1 MKSSVSLKLMML
13 FLALAVGVTALA
25 ANGNKGDFQIS
36 SPVQVNGTTLPAG
49 DYTAKWEGSGPA
61 VQVNIVRNGR
71 TVATVPAK
79 LVQSEQKAT
88 DNAAE
93 IQNGGSGQRELT
105 ALHFSGKKYSLQLG
119 SATAQSMTTDNS
131 TK

>member
-1 MKSSVSLKLMML
+1 MKSSMSLKLMVL
-13 FLALAVGVTALA
+13 FLALAVGMTALA

-49 DYTAKWEGSGPA
+49 DYTAKWEGTGPA
-61 VQVNIVRNGR
+61 VQVSIVCNGK
-71 TVATVPAK
+71 TLATVPAK
-79 LVQSEQKAT
+79 LVQSEQKAA

-93 IQNGGSGQRELT
+93 IQNGNSGQRELT
-105 ALHFSGKKYSLQLG
+105 ALRFSGKKYSLELG
-119 SATAQSMTTDNS
+119 STTAQSMTTDNS

>member
-13 FLALAVGVTALA
+13 FFVLAVGLTALA

-49 DYTAKWEGSGPA
+49 DYTAKWEGAGPA
-61 VQVNIVRNGR
+61 VQVNIVRNGK
-71 TVATVPAK
+71 TVASVPAK
-79 LVQSEQKAT
+79 LVQSEQKAA

-93 IQNGGSGQRELT
+93 IQNGASGQRELT
-105 ALHFSGKKYSLQLG
+105 ALHFSGKKYSLQL
-119 SATAQSMTTDNS
+119 SSTTAQSMTSDNS

>member
-36 SPVQVNGTTLPAG
+36 SSVQVNGTTLPAG
-49 DYTAKWEGSGPA
+49 DYTAKWEGIGPA
-61 VQVNIVRNGR
+61 VQVSIVRNGK
-71 TVATVPAK
+71 TLATVPAK
-79 LVQSEQKAT
+79 LVQSEQKAA

-93 IQNGGSGQRELT
+93 IQNGASGQRELT
-105 ALHFSGKKYSLQLG
+105 ALRFSGKKYSLEL
-119 SATAQSMTTDNS
+119 SSTTAQTMTPDNS

>member
-1 MKSSVSLKLMML
+1 MKSSVSLKLIML
-13 FLALAVGVTALA
+13 FLALAVAMTALA

-49 DYTAKWEGSGPA
+49 DYTAKWDGTGPA
-61 VQVNIVRNGR
+61 VQVSIVRNGR

-79 LVQSEQKAT
+79 LVQSEQKAA

-93 IQNGGSGQRELT
+93 VQNGASGQRELT
-105 ALHFSGKKYSLQLG
+105 VLHFSGKKYSLELG
-119 SATAQSMTTDNS
+119 STTAQTMTPDDS

>member
-1 MKSSVSLKLMML
+1 M
-13 FLALAVGVTALA
+13 
-25 ANGNKGDFQIS
+25 
-36 SPVQVNGTTLPAG
+36 NGTTLPAG
-49 DYTAKWEGSGPA
+49 DYTAKWDGTGPA
-61 VQVNIVRNGR
+61 VQVSIVRNGR

-79 LVQSEQKAT
+79 LVQSEQKAA

-93 IQNGGSGQRELT
+93 IQNGASGQRELT

-119 SATAQSMTTDNS
+119 STTAQSMTTDNA

>member
-1 MKSSVSLKLMML
+1 MKSSVSLKLIMM
-13 FLALAVGVTALA
+13 FLALAVAMTALA

-49 DYTAKWEGSGPA
+49 DYTAKWDGTGPA
-61 VQVNIVRNGR
+61 VQVSIVRNGR

-79 LVQSEQKAT
+79 LVQSEQKAA

-93 IQNGGSGQRELT
+93 VQNGASGQRELT
-105 ALHFSGKKYSLQLG
+105 VLHFSGKKYSLELG
-119 SATAQSMTTDNS
+119 STTAQTMTPDDS

>member
-1 MKSSVSLKLMML
+1 MKSSISVKVMLL

-61 VQVNIVRNGR
+61 VQVAIVRNGK

-79 LVQSEQKAT
+79 LVQSDQKAA

-93 IQNGGSGQRELT
+93 IQNVASGKRELT

-119 SATAQSMTTDNS
+119 SSSAEAMSGDS